1 VNPLETFGRHLTP
14 LARLLAFKEFYLT
27 IFAGLL
33 FGILFELVSKESV
46 AMRLSGHR
54 TRSAFDR
61 YNIASEDDLVEANER
76 ILAFLCEAIKEN
88 KIEKLKKVVVLTSSR
103 HKTSTAAH
111 QA

>member
-1 VNPLETFGRHLTP
+1 LTP
-14 LARLLAFKEFYLT
+14 LARLLAFKEFCLT

-61 YNIASEDDLVEANER
+61 YNIVSEDDLVEANE
-76 ILAFLCEAIKEN
+76 
-88 KIEKLKKVVVLTSSR
+88 KVLFFFA
-103 HKTSTAAH
+103 K
-111 QA
+111 Q